1 MGSEMCIRDRPTAW
15 IGEAPQA
22 ANCSRAP
29 PFPPRV
35 RPVRGGSE
43 GGITCVVTAL
53 LKVTRRRFA
62 ARFRARFRAFFL
74 DPGIQPL
81 PVPDPAPHGSAPC
94 AAAALLLPLHPGPR
108 YAQPLSYPYC

>member
-1 MGSEMCIRDRPTAW
+1 MANTTPAAAPLTKREGSPA
-15 IGEAPQA
+15 
-22 ANCSRAP
+22 
-29 PFPPRV
+29 
-35 RPVRGGSE
+35 
-43 GGITCVVTAL
+43 VTAL

-94 AAAALLLPLHPGPR
+94 AAAVLLLPLLSGSR
-108 YAQPLSYPYC
+108 YTQPPSYPYC

>member
-1 MGSEMCIRDRPTAW
+1 MAWSGTAERRSS
-15 IGEAPQA
+15 GA
-22 ANCSRAP
+22 AELFLAVCCV
-29 PFPPRV
+29 PFGTLPPRV

-81 PVPDPAPHGSAPC
+81 PVPDPAPHGSSSAGSHTAHRDAVPQQG
-94 AAAALLLPLHPGPR
+94 AGALPVRGEG
-108 YAQPLSYPYC
+108 

>member
-1 MGSEMCIRDRPTAW
+1 MEDPAHRPLAEDTKALC
-15 IGEAPQA
+15 A
-22 ANCSRAP
+22 ALTPP

-43 GGITCVVTAL
+43 EGITCVVTAL